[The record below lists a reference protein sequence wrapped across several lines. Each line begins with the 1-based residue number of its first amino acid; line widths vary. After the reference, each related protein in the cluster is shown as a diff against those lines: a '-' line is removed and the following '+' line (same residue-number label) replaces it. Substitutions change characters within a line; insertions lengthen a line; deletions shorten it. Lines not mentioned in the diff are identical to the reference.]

1 MNKRGELMDNI
12 AINYVI
18 YILIVVILVIFL
30 FFNVMAFQ
38 DKAAVWEDFYVK
50 EIVRIIDTAEPGQEV
65 YLDVTLATTIAFK
78 NEKGK
83 SEIFN
88 FDNEGNSV
96 TVSLTRFGS
105 TRFSYFNDVD
115 IVDWRLEVPSRG
127 AGAEVNRLYFRIVEV
142 QRDDREN

>member
-1 MNKRGELMDNI
+1 M
-12 AINYVI
+12 
-18 YILIVVILVIFL
+18 
-30 FFNVMAFQ
+30 
-38 DKAAVWEDFYVK
+38 K